1 MSGVAETRPLLAA
14 LMVLTGVSG
23 AVDAVTYL
31 GLGHVFA
38 ANMTGNVVVLGFAAA
53 GAPGFSVPAGI
64 TSVGAFLVG
73 AVFAGRLCVHLASR
87 RRWFLVAMGSE
98 AVLVGAAAL
107 VSATAPSV
115 ATGWARYTVIALLGL
130 AMGSRNSTVRRMSVP
145 DVTTTVL
152 TMTLTGLAADSSI
165 AGGSNPKAARR
176 MSAVASMFVG
186 ALTGAALYLHTGA
199 TWPLAVVAVIVL
211 VTTVAFAVSTSS
223 RQLDEVGISGAAN

>member
-130 AMGSRNSTVRRMSVP
+130 DMDSRNSTVRRMSVP

-152 TMTLTGLAADSSI
+152 TMTLTGLAADSSL
-165 AGGSNPKAARR
+165 AGGSNPRLGRR
-176 MSAVASMFVG
+176 GTAVVAMLAG
-186 ALTGAALYLHTGA
+186 ATAGAALYLHQGA
-199 TWPLAVVAVIVL
+199 TVPLAAVAGLVAV
-211 VTTVAFAVSTSS
+211 TGVAFS
-223 RQLDEVGISGAAN
+223 RTAASHRLDDPT

>member
-1 MSGVAETRPLLAA
+1 VSGVAETRPLLAA

-73 AVFAGRLCVHLASR
+73 AVFAGRLCVHLTSR

-145 DVTTTVL
+145 DVTTKVL
-152 TMTLTGLAADSSI
+152 TMTLTGLAADSSL
-165 AGGSNPKAARR
+165 AGGSNPRLGRR
-176 MSAVASMFVG
+176 GTAVVAMLAG
-186 ALTGAALYLHTGA
+186 ATAGAALYLHQGA
-199 TWPLAVVAVIVL
+199 TVPLAAVAGLVAV
-211 VTTVAFAVSTSS
+211 TGVAFS
-223 RQLDEVGISGAAN
+223 RTAASHRLDDPA

>member
-1 MSGVAETRPLLAA
+1 VSGVAETRPLLAA

-152 TMTLTGLAADSSI
+152 TMTLTGLAADSSL
-165 AGGSNPKAARR
+165 AGGSNPRLGRR
-176 MSAVASMFVG
+176 GTAVVAMLAG
-186 ALTGAALYLHTGA
+186 ATAGAALYLHQGA
-199 TWPLAVVAVIVL
+199 TVPLAAVAGLVAV
-211 VTTVAFAVSTSS
+211 TGVAFS
-223 RQLDEVGISGAAN
+223 RTAASHRLDDPA

>member
-145 DVTTTVL
+145 DVTTKVL
-152 TMTLTGLAADSSI
+152 TMTLTGLAADSSL
-165 AGGSNPKAARR
+165 AGGSNPRLGRR
-176 MSAVASMFVG
+176 GTAVVAMLAG
-186 ALTGAALYLHTGA
+186 ATAGAALYLHQGA
-199 TWPLAVVAVIVL
+199 TVPLAAVAGLVAV
-211 VTTVAFAVSTSS
+211 TGVAFS
-223 RQLDEVGISGAAN
+223 RTAASHRLDDPA

>member
-1 MSGVAETRPLLAA
+1 VSGAAETRPLLAA

-73 AVFAGRLCVHLASR
+73 AVFAGRLCLHLASR
-87 RRWFLVAMGSE
+87 RRWFLVAMATE
-98 AVLVGAAAL
+98 AVLVGGAAVVA
-107 VSATAPSV
+107 ATAPSV

-152 TMTLTGLAADSSI
+152 TMTLTGLAADSSL
-165 AGGSNPKAARR
+165 AGGSNPRLGRR
-176 MSAVASMFVG
+176 GTAVVAMLAG
-186 ALTGAALYLHTGA
+186 ATAGAALYLHQGA
-199 TWPLAVVAVIVL
+199 TVPLAVVAGL
-211 VTTVAFAVSTSS
+211 VAVTAVAFS
-223 RQLDEVGISGAAN
+223 RTAASHRLDDPA

>member
-1 MSGVAETRPLLAA
+1 
-14 LMVLTGVSG
+14 MVLTGVSG

-152 TMTLTGLAADSSI
+152 TMTLTGLAADSSL
-165 AGGSNPKAARR
+165 AGGSNPRLGRR
-176 MSAVASMFVG
+176 GTAVVAMLAG
-186 ALTGAALYLHTGA
+186 ATAGAALYLHQGA
-199 TWPLAVVAVIVL
+199 TVPLAAVAGLVAV
-211 VTTVAFAVSTSS
+211 TGVAFS
-223 RQLDEVGISGAAN
+223 RTAASHRLDDPA

>member
-73 AVFAGRLCVHLASR
+73 AVFAGRLCLHLASR
-87 RRWFLVAMGSE
+87 RRWFLVAMGTE
-98 AVLVGAAAL
+98 AVLVGGAAL
-107 VSATAPSV
+107 VAATAPSV

-152 TMTLTGLAADSSI
+152 TMTLTGLAADSSL
-165 AGGSNPKAARR
+165 AGGSNPRLGRR
-176 MSAVASMFVG
+176 GTAVVAMLAG
-186 ALTGAALYLHTGA
+186 ATAGAALFLHQGA
-199 TWPLAVVAVIVL
+199 TVPLAAVAGLVAV
-211 VTTVAFAVSTSS
+211 TAVAFS
-223 RQLDEVGISGAAN
+223 RTAASHRLDDPA

>member
-152 TMTLTGLAADSSI
+152 TMTLTGLAADSSL
-165 AGGSNPKAARR
+165 AGGSNPRLGRR
-176 MSAVASMFVG
+176 GTAVVAMLAG
-186 ALTGAALYLHTGA
+186 ATAGAALYLHQGA
-199 TWPLAVVAVIVL
+199 TVPLAAVAGLVAV
-211 VTTVAFAVSTSS
+211 TGVAFS
-223 RQLDEVGISGAAN
+223 RTAASHRLDDPA